1 MSGALAVAWLKA
13 DLALIHGEDADAR
26 REAMEAWKS
35 KRVNAEWEE
44 FALSVCSESAPWG
57 EVVSALSEAG
67 PMGVDRVVIVP
78 QADHLLQKPKDLP
91 AAVKGWLTNP
101 PAGTHLLLVARN
113 ALSAGPGKPLGAKPF
128 SDWVKEGRVLKVG
141 LLEGDGIRDFVE
153 QESARMGLRLEAGVA
168 ALVASRV
175 GGHPGLLRRTLEV
188 LDLLA
193 DDRRVNAALV
203 AQATFRMAEQ
213 SAFAWSQAWQKG
225 QVDRALEALR
235 QALEDDPGGAP
246 LLLLGQARR
255 EVERV
260 CNLAESDGLRGAE
273 LLAAVGL
280 GPRQDWLI
288 SGYQRVNDK
297 LKSEGVRRL
306 LARICEADRDI
317 KGQAIGPIGTLTE
330 LTVGLCRAW
339 SPR

>member
-1 MSGALAVAWLKA
+1 MSAPPAWLKA

-26 REAMEAWKS
+26 RKAIEAWKS
-35 KRVNAEWEE
+35 RRVDPDWAE
-44 FALSVCSESAPWG
+44 FALSVCSENAPWG
-57 EVVSALSEAG
+57 EVVSALSESG
-67 PMGVDRVVIVP
+67 PMGVSRVVIVP

-101 PAGTHLLLVARN
+101 PPGTHLLLVARN
-113 ALSAGPGKPLGAKPF
+113 GLSAGPGKPLGAKPF
-128 SDWVKEGRVLKVG
+128 SDWLKEGRVLKVG
-141 LLEGDGIRDFVE
+141 VLEGDDIRGFVD
-153 QESARMGLRLEAGVA
+153 QEATRLGLRLEDGVA
-168 ALVASRV
+168 ALVASRI

-193 DDRRVNAALV
+193 DDHPVNEALV
-203 AQATFRMAEQ
+203 AQATFRLAEQ
-213 SAFAWSQAWQKG
+213 STFAWSQAWQKG
-225 QVDRALEALR
+225 QLDRALEALR

-260 CNLAESDGLRGAE
+260 CNLSEAGGLRGAE

-280 GPRQDWLI
+280 GPRQDWLLG
-288 SGYQRVNDK
+288 GYQRVKDK
-297 LKSEGVRRL
+297 LKSDGVRRL
-306 LARICEADRDI
+306 LARIGEADRDI
-317 KGQAIGPIGTLTE
+317 KGQAIGPIGTLTD

-339 SPR
+339 GAR

>member
-1 MSGALAVAWLKA
+1 MNAPAAWLKA

-26 REAMEAWKS
+26 RAAVEAWKLE
-35 KRVNAEWEE
+35 RVDPEWEE
-44 FALSVCSESAPWG
+44 FSLSVCSESAPWG

-91 AAVKGWLTNP
+91 AAVKGWLTSP
-101 PAGTHLLLVARN
+101 PPGTHLLLVARN
-113 ALSAGPGKPLGAKPF
+113 ALSAGSGKPLGAKPF
-128 SDWVKEGRVLKVG
+128 SDWMKEGRVLKVG
-141 LLEGDGIRDFVE
+141 VLEGEDIRAFVE
-153 QESARMGLRLEAGVA
+153 QEALRLGLRCDEGVA
-168 ALVASRV
+168 ALLAARI

-188 LDLLA
+188 VDLLA
-193 DDRRVNAALV
+193 EDRRISSVLV

-213 SAFAWSQAWQKG
+213 SAFAWSLAWQKG

-255 EVERV
+255 EVDRV
-260 CNLAESDGLRGAE
+260 CNLSEAQGLKGAA
-273 LLAAVGL
+273 LSAAVGL
-280 GPRQDWLI
+280 GPRQDWLLA
-288 SGYQRVNDK
+288 GYQRVFDK
-297 LKSEGVRRL
+297 LRQEGVRRL

-317 KGQAIGPIGTLTE
+317 KGQALGPIGTLTE

-339 SPR
+339 AVR